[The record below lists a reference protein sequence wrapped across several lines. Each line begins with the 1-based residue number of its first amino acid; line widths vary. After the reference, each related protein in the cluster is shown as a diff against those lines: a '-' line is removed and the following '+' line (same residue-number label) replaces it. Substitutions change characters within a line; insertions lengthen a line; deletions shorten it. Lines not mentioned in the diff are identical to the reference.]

1 MPKDEFFSEIMDGKS
16 SFYLAGWDCPDGS
29 VLSVFQDCLHS
40 RDEDRYGTFNEGGY
54 SNTRLDSIIEATN
67 LTMDPVERLLLYETA
82 QEIGMNDLPWIPLH
96 IEYNLYGLS
105 DDVSYTPS
113 INKLITLRT
122 IFPK

>member
-1 MPKDEFFSEIMDGKS
+1 MER
-16 SFYLAGWDCPDGS
+16 
-29 VLSVFQDCLHS
+29 VLSIWLDGIVLTAVFFQFS
-40 RDEDRYGTFNEGGY
+40 RIVSTAGMRTGTVLFNEGGY

-105 DDVSYTPS
+105 EDVSYTPS